1 MDRYKNKLSL
11 MWMKN
16 GTQTY
21 FLVVERERDR
31 YCRSG
36 IGDLLFSG
44 CDRGVNAKVVYSM
57 IDFRN

>member
-1 MDRYKNKLSL
+1 MEP
-11 MWMKN
+11 
-16 GTQTY
+16 QTY

-44 CDRGVNAKVVYSM
+44 CDRGVNTKVVYSM